1 MAKEKTPNSI
11 DALQDKIRKKKT
23 PVCLTLAPTLADI
36 PDFLKENAQAEAF
49 VFDFCSE
56 ILKKAAELVPAV
68 MFKVPAFETF
78 GWQGMKA
85 MSQLMSLAR
94 ELGLYVIADAMKA
107 EVLDGVPMVQSAYLA
122 DGDFGCDCITLN
134 GYGGSES
141 IKPYIEYCQEHNKA
155 IFVMMKSPNSTCRE
169 FQELV
174 AGDRFV
180 YNIIGDLVQRLAK
193 KTTGKWGYSLAG
205 GIYAPAYS
213 HDISE
218 IRSRYEDAFILIPEF
233 GGQGGSIFDSRGAF
247 DPLGHGAMV
256 ASQASI
262 CGAWKTLSQEPESY
276 ADAVVTMLEK
286 IKGDVASQ
294 ISVL

>member
-1 MAKEKTPNSI
+1 MAKEKNPNSI

-23 PVCLTLAPTLADI
+23 PVCLTLAPTEADI
-36 PDFLKENAQAEAF
+36 PDFLKENAQPEAY
-49 VFDFCSE
+49 VYDFCGN
-56 ILKKAAELVPAV
+56 ILKKAAEVVPAV
-68 MFKVPAFETF
+68 MFKVAAFETF

-85 MSQLMSLAR
+85 MAQLTELAR

-107 EVLDGVPMVQSAYLA
+107 EVLDGVPMVQAAYLS
-122 DGDFGCDCITLN
+122 DSQFCCDCVTLN

-141 IKPYIEYCQEHNKA
+141 IKPYIEYCQEHDKA
-155 IFVMMKSPNSTCRE
+155 VFVMMKSPNSTCRE

-193 KTTGKWGYSLAG
+193 KTVGKWGYSLAG

-218 IRSRYEDAFILIPEF
+218 IRSRYEDTFILIPEF
-233 GGQGGSIFDSRGAF
+233 GGQGGSIFDSKGAF
-247 DPLGHGAMV
+247 DRMGHGAMV

-262 CGAWKTLSQEPESY
+262 CGAWKALSLEPEDY
-276 ADAVVTMLEK
+276 AQGVMLMLDK
-286 IKGDVASQ
+286 LKGDVASQ
-294 ISVL
+294 ITVL